1 MAWDVGHRRTVRA
14 AAAGASLAQAHR
26 GGVHVHDPGDDDPR
40 EQVRAEEPDLVARA
54 HERVEALPL
63 GGREELVGRRGGIGH
78 GPEDLHVQHH
88 STVDA

>member
-1 MAWDVGHRRTVRA
+1 MTRATTIRAQQVRA
-14 AAAGASLAQAHR
+14 AEA
-26 GGVHVHDPGDDDPR
+26 
-40 EQVRAEEPDLVARA
+40 DLVARA

-63 GGREELVGRRGGIGH
+63 GVREEPVGRRRRIGH